1 MTKKITIGII
11 APVDAGKTTL
21 SEEMLF
27 QTGMIRHAGR
37 VDHGDTFLDPD
48 SIEKQRGITV
58 FAHQAQLIMDDFT
71 MTLLDTPGHVDF
83 AATTEQV
90 LPVLDYAILIVS
102 GSDEVTGYTRLLWRL
117 LAHYDVPTF
126 IFVNKTDAP
135 GFARQRILKEIQ
147 SLDDGCLPFSPK
159 LDETTIEDI
168 ASQDET
174 ALNQYLEQGTL
185 TTEQIQRLIANRK
198 VFPTYFGS
206 ALKRTGVK
214 DLLAGLKQWTPTPQW
229 SEKFAARVFKISHDK
244 DGQQLTWLRVTGGY
258 LNAKQTLVDDQKADA
273 LRVYNGE
280 KYQVVQKVN
289 AGDVC
294 AVVGP
299 AKLLVGQGL
308 GADHTDKPA
317 LLKPVL
323 SYTVATQHDLH
334 DCLQKLEE
342 LALDDPQLT
351 VIWNSEL
358 QAIEVQVMGPM
369 QLEVLAQLL
378 KERYQI
384 AVTFEKGTVLYQE
397 TATKSFEGVGHFEP
411 LRHYSECHLLI
422 KPGTLGSGLQFGI
435 KCSVDVLGHNYQQ
448 QIITALKSKLQRGVL
463 MGAPLT
469 DAQIT
474 LVGGRA
480 SVVHS
485 VGGDFREAANRA
497 LRQGLMELKQRGG
510 CQLLEPWYRFTLIV
524 PDDQV
529 GRALNDIQRSS
540 GDFDSPVQLANHQTQ
555 ITGHAPVSEFRD
567 YATTLRGYSHGEG
580 QLTCVPDGNHPCHN
594 ADEVIVAAAYDPVA
608 DLDNTPDSVF
618 CAHGAGYPV
627 HWDQVPHKMHCAYF
641 TDQH

>member
-1 MTKKITIGII
+1 MSKKITIGIV

-27 QTGMIRHAGR
+27 QTGVIRRAGR

-48 SIEKQRGITV
+48 KIEKQRGITV
-58 FAHQAQLIMDDFT
+58 FTHQAELTMDNFT

-90 LPVLDYAILIVS
+90 LPVLDYAILIVA
-102 GSDEVTGYTRLLWRL
+102 GSDGVTGYTRLLWRL
-117 LAHYDVPTF
+117 LTRYAVPTF

-135 GFARQRILKEIQ
+135 GFSRNQVLQELQALA
-147 SLDDGCLPFSPK
+147 DGCVPFSNP
-159 LDETTIEDI
+159 LPADTIEDI

-174 ALNQYLEQGTL
+174 ALNEYFDQGEL
-185 TTEQIQRLIANRK
+185 TTAQIQQLIAQRK
-198 VFPTYFGS
+198 VFPVYFGS
-206 ALKRTGVK
+206 ALKQIGVN
-214 DLLAGLKQWTPTPQW
+214 DLLDGLKEWTHAPQW
-229 SEKFAARVFKISHDK
+229 STQFGARVFKISHDN
-244 DGQQLTWLRVTGGY
+244 DGQQLTWLRVMGGC
-258 LNAKQTLVDDQKADA
+258 LKAKQTLVNDQKADA

-280 KYQVVQKVN
+280 KYEVVQKVD

-299 AKLLVGQGL
+299 DELVTGQGL
-308 GADHTDKPA
+308 GTDSANQPA

-323 SYTVATQHDLH
+323 SYTVVTDHDLH
-334 DCLQKLEE
+334 DCLQKLQE

-351 VIWNSEL
+351 VVWNSEL

-369 QLEVLAQLL
+369 QLEVLSQLL
-378 KERYQI
+378 HDRYQI
-384 AVTFEKGTVLYQE
+384 TVHFEKGTVLYQE
-397 TATKSFEGVGHFEP
+397 TATKPFEGVGHFEP
-411 LRHYSECHLLI
+411 LRHYAECHLLI
-422 KPGTLGSGLQFGI
+422 EPGKPGSGLQFAI
-435 KCSVDVLGHNYQQ
+435 NCSVDVLGHNYQQ
-448 QIITALKSKLQRGVL
+448 QVITALKSKLQRGVL
-463 MGAPLT
+463 IGAPLT
-469 DAQIT
+469 DLKIT
-474 LVGGRA
+474 LVGGKA

-497 LRQGLMELKQRGG
+497 LRQGLMELKQRND

-529 GRALNDIQRSS
+529 GRALNDIQRAS
-540 GDFDSPVQLANHQTQ
+540 GDFASPVQLVNGQTQ

-580 QLTCVPDGNHPCHN
+580 QLACVPDGNRPCHN
-594 ADEVIVAAAYDPVA
+594 ADGIIAAATYDPVA
-608 DLDNTPDSVF
+608 DLANTPDSVF

-627 HWDQVPHKMHCAYF
+627 HWNQVPNKMHCDYF